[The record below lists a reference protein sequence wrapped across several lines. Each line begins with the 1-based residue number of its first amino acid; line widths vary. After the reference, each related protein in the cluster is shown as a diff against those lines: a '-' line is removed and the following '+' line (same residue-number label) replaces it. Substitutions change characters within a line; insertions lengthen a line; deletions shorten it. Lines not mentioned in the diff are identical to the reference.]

1 MICNRFRLLFE
12 EDLKKLLEIAENQN
26 TKKSANNWVKIL
38 KQWAHEWSI
47 DPNLEEID
55 AESLDKVLSQFYA
68 KIHKQDGREYEVDSL
83 SVMESSLYR
92 YLSEKG
98 YKKSILKDQ
107 VFNQGRKILE
117 GKARLLREQDMSKT
131 KIASKAIDSGEKDIL
146 WNYQKFGDSSSTSLV
161 RTMWFLC
168 TQHFGL

>member
-1 MICNRFRLLFE
+1 
-12 EDLKKLLEIAENQN
+12 
-26 TKKSANNWVKIL
+26 
-38 KQWAHEWSI
+38 
-47 DPNLEEID
+47 
-55 AESLDKVLSQFYA
+55 
-68 KIHKQDGREYEVDSL
+68 
-83 SVMESSLYR
+83 MESSLYR

-146 WNYQKFGDSSSTSLV
+146 
-161 RTMWFLC
+161 
-168 TQHFGL
+168 

>member
-1 MICNRFRLLFE
+1 
-12 EDLKKLLEIAENQN
+12 
-26 TKKSANNWVKIL
+26 
-38 KQWAHEWSI
+38 
-47 DPNLEEID
+47 
-55 AESLDKVLSQFYA
+55 
-68 KIHKQDGREYEVDSL
+68 
-83 SVMESSLYR
+83 MESSLYR

-146 WNYQKFGDSSSTSLV
+146 WNYQKLGDSSSTSLV